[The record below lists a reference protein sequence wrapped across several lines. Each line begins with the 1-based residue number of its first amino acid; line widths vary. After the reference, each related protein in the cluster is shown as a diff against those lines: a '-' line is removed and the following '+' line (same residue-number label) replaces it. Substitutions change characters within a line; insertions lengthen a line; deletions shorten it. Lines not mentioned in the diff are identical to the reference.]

1 MKETC
6 IIYKS
11 WAETITELEGELKEE
26 VVDALLK
33 YALLDQDID
42 DISKNAKAIIK
53 PWIAEI
59 NKNNEK
65 YEQKRENLEKNKKA
79 HKENIQ
85 KSNRNQAEN
94 RQKSDRNQSEIDSVS
109 ESVSVSV
116 NVSESVNDSV
126 NDLKETPSE
135 SVCKKK
141 TSKKE
146 SPVYFPQDELLE
158 KTFQDYITT
167 RKQIKAPMT
176 DRAIELAINK
186 LTELS
191 NGDNNKAVKILER
204 SIMNGWKGLFPL
216 DDPPNNSGGKPD
228 LHEKFKALDNWLEGR
243 KQSDGRTI
251 FDNC

>member
-79 HKENIQ
+79 HKENKQ

-158 KTFQDYITT
+158 KTFQDYIEM
-167 RKQIKAPMT
+167 RKRKRAPLT
-176 DRAIELAINK
+176 DHATDLAIK
-186 LTELS
+186 HLTELS
-191 NGDNNKAVKILER
+191 GGDNNKAVKILEN
-204 SIMNGWKGLFPL
+204 SIRNSWTDVYPLKDSPPQKELSFKERLMN
-216 DDPPNNSGGKPD
+216 
-228 LHEKFKALDNWLEGR
+228 A
-243 KQSDGRTI
+243 
-251 FDNC
+251 